1 MEFQEADYE
10 RAISLADSIYN
21 SATRIHNVF
30 EDVDGLMNML
40 HGTHWE
46 SMGSDDVKR
55 DYLLTMKSRFEPFYE
70 DVKAMRNHIYV
81 VTGRNIEADTKAADT
96 VAV

>member
-46 SMGSDDVKR
+46 SLGSDDVKR
-55 DYLLTMKSRFEPFYE
+55 DYLLTMKSRFEPFYA
-70 DVKAMRNHIYV
+70 DVVTMRNHIYV
-81 VTGRNIEADTKAADT
+81 VTGRNQQADAQAANQI
-96 VAV
+96 AA